1 MSEQT
6 NNFIALQRNQ
16 FTLLLIGMVI
26 TIAAA
31 MAFAA
36 VFVNNLV
43 QGQVASALAAQSKQ
57 TTQTAR
63 ATTPASATLAAGEAL
78 TFETPS
84 TPVCPTPVEQQTV
97 VTQQGRGASAVAAP
111 VKTAAAPVKSKKI
124 VHQKQQPRI
133 VKETKTNNSY
143 NTNSFNTYTNNYSKV
158 NNVKNIN
165 SNNKYTDS
173 FNQGSYNEVKG
184 NLVQNGSNNNDSK
197 VDATIINKGDDKKHH
212 EYNDKKDSYDKSYDY
227 NKNDT
232 YKKDTADQQSTA
244 VL

>member
-43 QGQVASALAAQSKQ
+43 QGQVASALAAQKQ
-57 TTQTAR
+57 TAQTAR
-63 ATTPASATLAAGEAL
+63 ATTPTTATLADETL
-78 TFETPS
+78 TFETPA
-84 TPVCPTPVEQQTV
+84 TPVCPAPVEQQSPAS
-97 VTQQGRGASAVAAP
+97 QQGQGAGAVAVSAKTTSMP
-111 VKTAAAPVKSKKI
+111 VKHKKI
-124 VHQKQQPRI
+124 SHQKQPRV
-133 VKETKTNNSY
+133 VKETKTTNSFNN
-143 NTNSFNTYTNNYSKV
+143 NSFNTYNNNYNKV
-158 NNVKNIN
+158 NNIKNIN
-165 SNNKYTDS
+165 SNNKYIDS

-184 NLVQNGSNNNDSK
+184 DLIQNGSNNNGSK

-212 EYNDKKDSYDKSYDY
+212 EHDKKDDYDKSYDY
-227 NKNDT
+227 NKNDS
-232 YKKDTADQQSTA
+232 YKKDTADQQSAT